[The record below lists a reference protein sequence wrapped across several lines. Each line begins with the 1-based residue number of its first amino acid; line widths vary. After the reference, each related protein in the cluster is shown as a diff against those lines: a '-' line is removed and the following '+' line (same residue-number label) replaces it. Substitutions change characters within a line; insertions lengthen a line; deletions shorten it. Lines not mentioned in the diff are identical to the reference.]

1 MKVNRAT
8 CRISPDVTLGSD
20 VLIHDFVNLYGC
32 RIGEH
37 TKIGT
42 FVEMQKGSQVG
53 NRCKISSHTFICEG
67 VRIEDDVFIGHGV
80 TFINDRFPRATQAD
94 EQLQTDADWECIPTL
109 VRKGASIGS
118 GATILCGVVIGA
130 KSMVGAGSV
139 VTKDVSPNTIVAGN
153 PARVIGHLPSTQP
166 KRSTTMESTAAASFA
181 TSSQSPL
188 EPLSSPTPKRRQ
200 GHQAGRGALFLALLL
215 TLGSGCRSLPPPS
228 LSAEQMRSQPV
239 METRLVPGD
248 EVEFKF
254 TYSEE
259 LNDTQ
264 TVRPDGMVTLQL
276 IGDVMAAGKTPAAL
290 QRELTSAYQSQLKK
304 PELSVILRKQSM
316 RQVYVTGAVN
326 KPGAFAMPG
335 PLTAFE
341 AVTMAAGFDDREAAR
356 ENVIVIRNVDGKYAG
371 CSLDLAQAQLGRNSA
386 SFYLQPKDIVYVPRT
401 KIVRLNQWIDQ
412 HINSIIPRFGVSYS
426 GGQVGISR

>member
-1 MKVNRAT
+1 MRAKRAT
-8 CRISPDVTLGSD
+8 CRIAPDVILGND

-32 RIGEH
+32 RIGDCS
-37 TKIGT
+37 KIGT
-42 FVEMQKGSQVG
+42 FVEIQKGSQIG
-53 NRCKISSHTFICEG
+53 RHCKISTHTFICEG
-67 VRIEDDVFIGHGV
+67 VQIEDDVFIGHGV
-80 TFINDRFPRATQAD
+80 TFINDRYPRATRSD
-94 EQLQTDADWECIPTL
+94 EQLQTDTDWDCIPTL

-130 KSMVGAGSV
+130 KAMIGAGSV

-166 KRSTTMESTAAASFA
+166 IRSTSMESAPEVSFA
-181 TSSQSPL
+181 TSSPSSL
-188 EPLSSPTPKRRQ
+188 ESLSSPTPKRRQ
-200 GHQAGRGALFLALLL
+200 VQQAVLGALLMALPLSL
-215 TLGSGCRSLPPPS
+215 SSGCRSLPPPS
-228 LSAEQMRSQPV
+228 MSAEQMQSQPV
-239 METRLVPGD
+239 TETRLVPGD

-276 IGDVMAAGKTPAAL
+276 IGDVMAAGKTPAVL
-290 QRELTSAYQSQLKK
+290 QRELTSSYQSQLKK

-341 AVTMAAGFDDREAAR
+341 AVTMAAGFDVREAAL
-356 ENVIVIRNVDGKYAG
+356 ETVIVIRNVDGKYTG
-371 CSLDLAQAQLGRNSA
+371 CSLNLAQAQLGRNSA

-401 KIVRLNQWIDQ
+401 KIVRFNQWIDQ
-412 HINSIIPRFGVSYS
+412 HINSIVPRFGVSYS